1 MPEATAQ
8 LRDRLFLLAAP
19 FKDAALGDQDWF
31 CPHCALIEGALLAN
45 PHWADAVEIARVGFT
60 RPRPA
65 VVALQGAAEQSLP
78 ALFIAYRNLAPADAR
93 TINGHHVLKDAAA
106 IATYLAA
113 RCGGS
118 APHP

>member
-1 MPEATAQ
+1 MSGTPQT
-8 LRDRLFLLAAP
+8 RDRLFLLAAP

-31 CPHCALIEGALLAN
+31 CLHCALIEGALLAN
-45 PHWADAVEIARVGFT
+45 PHWAQAVDIARVGFP

-65 VVALQGAAEQSLP
+65 IIALLGETEQSLP
-78 ALFIAYRNLAPADAR
+78 ALILAKDAPAPANAR
-93 TINGHHVLKDAAA
+93 RINGHAVIKDAAA

-113 RCGGS
+113 RHGGV